1 MLQSEKDAE
10 NFYRAQAKFE
20 QRQRMIDKGWGDRAE
35 YEKLLHRERKNKHIE
50 NIKNVVLGGLMALF
64 ICFVVFCLAWP
75 PHPTAPHPPYT
86 INIKKN

>member
-10 NFYRAQAKFE
+10 NYYQAQAKFE

-64 ICFVVFCLAWP
+64 ICFVVFGTNYVMHGNA
-75 PHPTAPHPPYT
+75 
-86 INIKKN
+86 I